1 MTKAGNGVLPRS
13 SLRRPAPSGH
23 ATTGAIGRPGLQ
35 PGRTDFATV
44 PRQTRNNVTAV
55 EQSSVTAGRR
65 KVKRRQNGAAA
76 HGQDGEAPGDERKAS
91 PAAQQV
97 ARAPVASSRGRS
109 TSPPSSTRR
118 RGSDDVQDEHL
129 G

>member
-1 MTKAGNGVLPRS
+1 MTKAGNGVPPRS

-55 EQSSVTAGRR
+55 EQSSVTAALSHVKKR
-65 KVKRRQNGAAA
+65 KSGAAA
-76 HGQDGEAPGDERKAS
+76 DGKDDKAPGDEHEAG
-91 PAAQQV
+91 PAGNGQTFAHH
-97 ARAPVASSRGRS
+97 RHRENG
-109 TSPPSSTRR
+109 
-118 RGSDDVQDEHL
+118 G
-129 G
+129 

>member
-35 PGRTDFATV
+35 PGRTASATV

-55 EQSSVTAGRR
+55 EQSSVTAGRCE
-65 KVKRRQNGAAA
+65 VKKRQNGAAA
-76 HGQDGEAPGDERKAS
+76 HGEDDKAPR
-91 PAAQQV
+91 
-97 ARAPVASSRGRS
+97 
-109 TSPPSSTRR
+109 
-118 RGSDDVQDEHL
+118 DEHEA
-129 G
+129 GPAGNGQAFAHDRHGENGGDRGFEQ

>member
-1 MTKAGNGVLPRS
+1 MTKAGNGVPPRS

-65 KVKRRQNGAAA
+65 KVKRWQNGAAA
-76 HGQDGEAPGDERKAS
+76 HSQDGEAPGDERKAN
-91 PAAQQV
+91 PAEQQV
-97 ARAPVASSRGRS
+97 AGPRWPAARAGAAVRPAAPGG
-109 TSPPSSTRR
+109 
-118 RGSDDVQDEHL
+118 RGSDDVRDEHL